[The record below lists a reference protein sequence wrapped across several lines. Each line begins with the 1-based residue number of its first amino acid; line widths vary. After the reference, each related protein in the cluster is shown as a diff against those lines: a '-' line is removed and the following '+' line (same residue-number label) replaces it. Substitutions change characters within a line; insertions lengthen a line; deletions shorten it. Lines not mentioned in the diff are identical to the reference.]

1 MTESSLPV
9 RCLPGSRKDHIVE
22 PDTDDREGRRL
33 AVSVTDRSEVNVDAE
48 LVRWEGNITY
58 AATCDNGITVDC
70 P

>member
-22 PDTDDREGRRL
+22 PDTGDREGRPI
-33 AVSVTDRSEVNVDAE
+33 AVIVNDRSDVDAE

-58 AATCDNGITVDC
+58 AATYDNGITVDC